1 MLLILAML
9 QAVGGPGWVGPV
21 VAVSLLVVALAFLG
35 IAVGIL
41 IVASRLIEPVHQL
54 SRVIQSLQEDL
65 AGALKGI
72 RQITE
77 QSQDLLSVVRNEAG
91 AFAHTSRRLRRQV
104 LRGAE
109 RIQTRLTDLETLYDV
124 VHEEVEETALDVAA
138 ALRTVRTGSGVLG
151 RIRRL
156 LVPRRR

>member
-1 MLLILAML
+1 MLLILALL

-72 RQITE
+72 RQVTE

-104 LRGAE
+104 QRGAE
-109 RIQTRLTDLETLYDV
+109 RIQIRLTDLETLYDV

>member
-1 MLLILAML
+1 MLLILAMV